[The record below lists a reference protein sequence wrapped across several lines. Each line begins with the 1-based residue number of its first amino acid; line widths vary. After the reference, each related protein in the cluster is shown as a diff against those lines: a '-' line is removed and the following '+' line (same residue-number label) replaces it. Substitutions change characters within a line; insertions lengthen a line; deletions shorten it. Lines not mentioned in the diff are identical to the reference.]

1 MAVAKRKAERHARR
15 HSNLKRNIPK
25 RSRMFRP
32 RRVRFRKTRR
42 PTTRP
47 RKNTESKIQKGGMRE
62 MTKIVVELKPAP
74 AVLEKAR
81 KNRRKLIE
89 AIEKAIAELG
99 ILWEGEYSVYMT
111 WED

>member
-1 MAVAKRKAERHARR
+1 
-15 HSNLKRNIPK
+15 
-25 RSRMFRP
+25 
-32 RRVRFRKTRR
+32 
-42 PTTRP
+42 
-47 RKNTESKIQKGGMRE
+47 MRE